1 MTRLPKRRGE
11 YVAYE
16 SPTGVR
22 YHIEWSDQRGLDPAS
37 RQVRLYGLESVTEGM
52 SLIPRT
58 RDGVARFIA
67 AHDLVL
73 VEFGG
78 ESDRWDDHYFE
89 ERTPRGRSQ

>member
-11 YVAYE
+11 YVVYE

-22 YHIEWSDQRGLDPAS
+22 YHIEWSDQRVL
-37 RQVRLYGLESVTEGM
+37 RMYGIENVTEGV

-67 AHDLVL
+67 ARGLVL
-73 VEFGG
+73 VELGDD
-78 ESDRWDDHYFE
+78 SPDRYTDILNRI
-89 ERTPRGRSQ
+89 ERL